1 MVSKAGPFSRSA
13 FETLDR
19 DDQNYEYLKFYSTYG
34 QQMTLPSIRLNFNQ
48 EKTNEMGIH
57 VFFSML
63 TILIMISGCA
73 TQKYSEAVRIETRP
87 NSMLN
92 ILVEMPE
99 IPSNKILV
107 LFPGKNGRA
116 NVSNILTRTS
126 SLFVGKGVPV
136 ATVDSGFYRQSS
148 LITPEHLSD
157 IRRVV
162 EYLEGRG
169 FQSIYLVG
177 TSNGTITVAYIGS
190 NLIDEKIKGLIM
202 TGTQSYY
209 IDKHIPIGETT
220 YPVLFIHHKYD
231 KCPDNSHDDTL
242 KMSKKY
248 VKSPK
253 VDFITVYG
261 GRNSKRYPCDDM
273 TYHDFWQEETWVVQ
287 AITDWVFGKDLP
299 KEID

>member
-1 MVSKAGPFSRSA
+1 MRMNVF
-13 FETLDR
+13 L
-19 DDQNYEYLKFYSTYG
+19 
-34 QQMTLPSIRLNFNQ
+34 SIL
-48 EKTNEMGIH
+48 MIIILL
-57 VFFSML
+57 L
-63 TILIMISGCA
+63 TSGCA
-73 TQKYSEAVRIETRP
+73 TQKYSETIRIETRP
-87 NSMLN
+87 NARLN

-99 IPSNKILV
+99 TPSKNILV

-126 SLFVGKGVPV
+126 SLFVAKGVPV
-136 ATVDSGFYRQSS
+136 AIVDSAFYKQSS
-148 LITPEHLSD
+148 LITTEHLED
-157 IRRVV
+157 IRKMI

-169 FQSIYLVG
+169 FQSVYLVG
-177 TSNGTITVAYIGS
+177 TSNGTISVAYAGAM
-190 NLIDEKIKGLIM
+190 LQDENIKGLVM

-209 IDKHIPIGETT
+209 IDKHLSIGQTP